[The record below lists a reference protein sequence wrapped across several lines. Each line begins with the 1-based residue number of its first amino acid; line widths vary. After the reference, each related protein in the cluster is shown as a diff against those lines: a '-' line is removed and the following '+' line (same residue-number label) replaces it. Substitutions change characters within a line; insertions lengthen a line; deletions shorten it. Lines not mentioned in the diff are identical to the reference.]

1 MENSKSWKINFRQ
14 SLLKERESL
23 AKLDVETLY
32 EEYKLTLEMLREIHD
47 YQNMILDV
55 YIEVEKKASP

>member
-1 MENSKSWKINFRQ
+1 MSESWEKRKDLFN
-14 SLLKERESL
+14 LKERESL
-23 AKLDVETLY
+23 AELDGETLY
-32 EEYKLTLEMLREIHD
+32 NEYKKTLEMLREIHD